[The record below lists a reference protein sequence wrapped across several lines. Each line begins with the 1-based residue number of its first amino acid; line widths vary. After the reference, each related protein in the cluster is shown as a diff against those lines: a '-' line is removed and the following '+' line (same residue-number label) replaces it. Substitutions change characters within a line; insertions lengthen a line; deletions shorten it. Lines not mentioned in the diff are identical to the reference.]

1 MPTIPQSQVLFQ
13 KEKKKDKGKI
23 ISFQRLGTKSL
34 LRCFSA
40 WESTLCLSVPGGCL
54 SSQRAGCRELAMISP
69 RVLKQEALSS
79 KHCAAPES
87 ESSKTGGSIFL
98 LFNDSLCLS
107 SVPLTKI
114 SNLHV
119 SVDKPACPRE
129 GERRIREG
137 KASRTQVTG
146 EFPLPHAFQH
156 GVSPHRAS
164 GSLCTSSATFRL
176 WRDTIFGSLPQIS

>member
-1 MPTIPQSQVLFQ
+1 M
-13 KEKKKDKGKI
+13 
-23 ISFQRLGTKSL
+23 GTKSL
-34 LRCFSA
+34 SA

-107 SVPLTKI
+107 SVPL
-114 SNLHV
+114 
-119 SVDKPACPRE
+119 DKPACPRE

-146 EFPLPHAFQH
+146 EIPLPHAFQH
-156 GVSPHRAS
+156 GVSPRRAS

-176 WRDTIFGSLPQIS
+176 WRDTVFRSLPQIS

>member
-13 KEKKKDKGKI
+13 KKKKDKGKI
-23 ISFQRLGTKSL
+23 SSFQRLGTKSPSC
-34 LRCFSA
+34 CFSA

-54 SSQRAGCRELAMISP
+54 SSQKAGCRELATISP
-69 RVLKQEALSS
+69 RVLKQTALSS

-87 ESSKTGGSIFL
+87 ESSKTGGFIFL

-114 SNLHV
+114 SNLQL
-119 SVDKPACPRE
+119 SVDKPACPKE

-137 KASRTQVTG
+137 KASRTQGTG
-146 EFPLPHAFQH
+146 EIPLPQAFQQ
-156 GVSPHRAS
+156 GVPPSQAS

-176 WRDTIFGSLPQIS
+176 